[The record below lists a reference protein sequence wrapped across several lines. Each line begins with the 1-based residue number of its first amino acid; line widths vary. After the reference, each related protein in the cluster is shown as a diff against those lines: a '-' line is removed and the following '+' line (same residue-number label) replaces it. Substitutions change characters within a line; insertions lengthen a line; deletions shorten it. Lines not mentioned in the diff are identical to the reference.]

1 MPPGGGTDGIVRL
14 GEELPTR
21 VGDCR
26 VRLRTLPPDHAR
38 TGTWFVEFVAGG
50 ARTTLV
56 LSDGSD
62 RTEGDPAS
70 DARRAAVA
78 LDGSYLYGVVTDGT
92 VRVRRIE
99 CRSDPGRDRAVCT
112 AVPVG
117 RLRSVLALVAWR
129 VRTDTAVCDAAFDA
143 LRRAVEPLA
152 RARLDHRLEDPA
164 FADRLRDSLR
174 AAGPA
179 PDEVALGAD
188 ERAALASQASCL
200 FVDALVAGRDG
211 QPTVADGVTGER
223 SRSAW
228 SALAARVR
236 HRVDDPLFDPAET
249 PLADAALRPPP
260 SAPEPA
266 FAAAVDAV
274 EATLSA
280 LDGSALSRSAST
292 LARLFERLVPVD
304 RRWRWGQV
312 YTPTAVAR
320 LLADWAVGGDVTA
333 TARVTAAAGATA
345 ADAKADS
352 GSVDVVLDPACGTGR
367 LLRAAVESCRDRG
380 ESPPAVY
387 GRDVFALPAA
397 LATRSLPDG
406 VTAEIAAGDF
416 FDCVPA
422 AADAE
427 DRSRRNGSD
436 GPTRDA
442 ASDDPTPPDPLPLAD
457 AVLVNPPYTRR
468 EALDDDY
475 VAFVRRAIASGETVD
490 RTAGLAS
497 YFIRH
502 AASFLRDGG
511 RMGVVVG
518 SSWLDADYGAG
529 LKSFLLDTFRIRGV
543 VGAPRHHLVD
553 TADVNAVLLLLERTD
568 DARERDDGL
577 VSFVRLRAPPA
588 TFLDGDDVLATL
600 LDGDAAGDAAAGE
613 GDGSADSHGI
623 PDAEVV
629 RRRQSTLRQAAAGD
643 GRARACGGE
652 TGQWGRY
659 VRAPRV
665 YWTVAER
672 CGDRLVD
679 FHDLDAAGWAR
690 LSYGTRSGAP
700 DFFYL
705 PNPHHDVAVDGDALR
720 VVPRDGTG
728 LSEPRRLP
736 RRYWMHATDDAERGR
751 TDRPDGWRPNYLL
764 KRTTG
769 VDRLRFDVD
778 DLDLGTQLRY
788 VLRFPEA
795 RDDLDPAA
803 RAYVEWG
810 ERHDVTDCPHCRR
823 AKSFPAYCSGKR
835 WYDITGQLTRGSLLP
850 NKDVHA
856 THAYWAPSTPLWVH
870 QSLYGI
876 DAADPPLL
884 AALVNSTLGLFLLE
898 LAGRVSLGEGALDL
912 MTGDHRS
919 VPVPDPR
926 TVDVAARD
934 RLVGRFETVASRP
947 IGSVFEE
954 CGARRRAHVSLDGVR
969 ADRRALDEAVMGDLL
984 GLSAAVQAEVYRGL
998 VGLVD
1003 DRLTKAARGR

>member
-1 MPPGGGTDGIVRL
+1 
-14 GEELPTR
+14 
-21 VGDCR
+21 
-26 VRLRTLPPDHAR
+26 
-38 TGTWFVEFVAGG
+38 
-50 ARTTLV
+50 
-56 LSDGSD
+56 
-62 RTEGDPAS
+62 
-70 DARRAAVA
+70 
-78 LDGSYLYGVVTDGT
+78 
-92 VRVRRIE
+92 
-99 CRSDPGRDRAVCT
+99 VCT
-112 AVPVG
+112 AVPLG

-129 VRTDTAVCDAAFDA
+129 VRTDAAVCDAAFDT

-152 RARLDHRLEDPA
+152 RARLDHRLDDPA
-164 FADRLRDSLR
+164 FADRLRESLR

-188 ERAALASQASCL
+188 ERAALTSQASCL
-200 FVDALVAGRDG
+200 FVDALVAGHDG
-211 QPTVADGVTGER
+211 PPTVADGVTGER
-223 SRSAW
+223 PRSAW

-236 HRVDDPLFDPAET
+236 ERVDDPLFDPAAT

-266 FAAAVDAV
+266 FAAAVDAA

-280 LDGSALSRSAST
+280 LDRSSLSRSAST

-320 LLADWAVGGDVTA
+320 LLADWAVGGDLSA
-333 TARVTAAAGATA
+333 AERVADADGATA
-345 ADAKADS
+345 AAAEVDT

-367 LLRAAVESCRDRG
+367 LLRAAVESRRDRG
-380 ESPPAVY
+380 GSPLAVY

-397 LATRSLPDG
+397 LATRSLPDD
-406 VTAEIAAGDF
+406 VTADIAAGDF

-422 AADAE
+422 AEGDAG
-427 DRSRRNGSD
+427 DQGRGKDPD
-436 GPTRDA
+436 GARRDA
-442 ASDDPTPPDPLPLAD
+442 AAGDPTPPDSLPLAD

-468 EALDDDY
+468 EALADDY
-475 VAFVRRAIASGETVD
+475 VAFVRKAVASGTTVD
-490 RTAGLAS
+490 RAAGLAS

-518 SSWLDADYGAG
+518 SAWLDADYGAG
-529 LKSFLLDTFRIRGV
+529 LKSFLLDTFRIRAV

-568 DARERDDGL
+568 DASERDGGV

-588 TFLDGDDVLATL
+588 ALAARGDDVLATL
-600 LDGDAAGDAAAGE
+600 LDGDAADDTAAGG
-613 GDGSADSHGI
+613 GDGSADSHGLS
-623 PDAEVV
+623 DVDVV
-629 RRRQSTLRQAAAGD
+629 RRRQSALRQAVAGD
-643 GRARACGGE
+643 GRARAGRE
-652 TGQWGRY
+652 TGRWGRY
-659 VRAPRV
+659 VRAPRA
-665 YWTVAER
+665 YWTVVER

-728 LSEPRRLP
+728 LADPRRLP
-736 RRYWMHATDDAERGR
+736 RRYWMHATDDEAGR
-751 TDRPDGWRPNYLL
+751 TDRPSDWRPNYLL

-769 VDRLRFDVD
+769 VDRLRFDVA

-823 AKSFPAYCSGKR
+823 AKPFPAYCSGER

-898 LAGRVSLGEGALDL
+898 VAGRVSLGEGALDL

-954 CGARRRAHVSLDGVR
+954 CGARRRADVSLDGVR

-984 GLSAAVQAEVYRGL
+984 GLSDEVQAGVYRGL